1 MQNTQSSNPE
11 RILMCLGLPLQGLQ
25 ILEISH
31 RPYKI
36 NMHKMHKVEINTAI
50 IKKDKHQKCSEINR
64 NVWKNAIEMK
74 TMIIRIKNLINGQLL
89 DFPCRG
95 QINHATSNIE
105 KTRQSIWNKSIQT
118 LHSGSSV
125 FLESKV
131 LHEESPMSVSAFRL
145 EREGTQAEPDNLSG
159 LKRQKVGFRNT

>member
-1 MQNTQSSNPE
+1 MQNTQSSKPE
-11 RILMCLGLPLQGLQ
+11 RILTCLGLPLQGLQ

-36 NMHKMHKVEINTAI
+36 NTHEMLREINTAI

-89 DFPCRG
+89 DFPSRG

-131 LHEESPMSVSAFRL
+131 LNEESPMSVSPFCL

>member
-1 MQNTQSSNPE
+1 
-11 RILMCLGLPLQGLQ
+11 MCLGLPLQGLQ

-36 NMHKMHKVEINTAI
+36 NMHKMLREINTAI

-105 KTRQSIWNKSIQT
+105 KTRQSIWNK
-118 LHSGSSV
+118 V
-125 FLESKV
+125 FRHCTVAVQCSLRARYCMRRAPWVSQLSAWRERAPRQNLTIFLGWRDRKWV
-131 LHEESPMSVSAFRL
+131 LGIPKGR
-145 EREGTQAEPDNLSG
+145 
-159 LKRQKVGFRNT
+159 